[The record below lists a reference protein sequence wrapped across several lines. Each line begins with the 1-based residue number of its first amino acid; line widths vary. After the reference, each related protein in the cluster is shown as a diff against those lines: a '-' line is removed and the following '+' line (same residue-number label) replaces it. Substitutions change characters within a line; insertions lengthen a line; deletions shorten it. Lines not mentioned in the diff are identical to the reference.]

1 MITFTMDEVNALLA
15 TFFYPFVRIIALLAS
30 APPFNNASLPNQTRL
45 ILGLAITAALAP
57 TISGTPGMLP
67 AVPPASGVGLLILAE
82 QMLIGYG
89 MGFTVRLVFSAI
101 DMGGRTF
108 STQMGLGFATSYDP
122 ASASQTIVVAEVIGV
137 LSLLLFMSID
147 GHLIVLS
154 TLAQSFHALP
164 IGTLPG
170 SATWSNLA
178 KAGAIIFSSGLLLAL
193 PIIVVL
199 FIINT
204 ALGIL
209 GRVSPQLNLMVV
221 GFPITITLGFCALYI
236 CLPYLV
242 EPLLQ
247 LFEVGLQGMLGSFV
261 SR

>member
-1 MITFTMDEVNALLA
+1 MIAFSMDEVNALLA
-15 TFFYPFVRIIALLAS
+15 TFFYPMTRILALLTA
-30 APPFNNASLPNQTRL
+30 APPFNNASLPNNVRL
-45 ILGLAITAALAP
+45 ILALAITVALAP
-57 TISGTPGMLP
+57 TLSGTPGMLP
-67 AVPPASGVGLLILAE
+67 TVAPTSGLGLLILAE
-82 QMLIGYG
+82 QILIGYG

-101 DMGGRTF
+101 DMAGHTF

-122 ASASQTIVVAEVIGV
+122 SSASQTIVVAELIGI

-178 KAGAIIFSSGLLLAL
+178 NAGAIIFSSGLLLAL
-193 PIIVVL
+193 PIIVAL
-199 FIINT
+199 LITNT
-204 ALGIL
+204 ALGVL

-221 GFPITITLGFCALYI
+221 GFPITITLGFCALYV

-247 LFEVGLQGMLGSFV
+247 LFEVGLHGMLGSFV
-261 SR
+261 TR